1 MLTCTGQYNRRNISE
16 ILHKNINIGVEILYL
31 CYAQQKILLI
41 YVHKQQH
48 MILLLSEIYLFLLC
62 MIVSIA
68 LADITTY
75 TFVI

>member
-41 YVHKQQH
+41 Y
-48 MILLLSEIYLFLLC
+48 MYI
-62 MIVSIA
+62 
-68 LADITTY
+68 
-75 TFVI
+75 